1 MRSINED
8 FESLKMFLSN
18 LNLRLNLNLTWN
30 LWNYSSDWNFW
41 TIVTPFHKLE
51 DKGNAGYYYPIPVFS
66 VLLEIIE
73 KAVNLQMIECLGNN
87 ALL

>member
-8 FESLKMFLSN
+8 FESLKMFLPN
-18 LNLRLNLNLTWN
+18 LNLRLNLNLTCN

-51 DKGNAGYYYPIPVFS
+51 DKVNAGYYYPLPVFS